1 MVDIAIVTE
10 VHIYIY
16 IHILGNRVYIYICK
30 CIVNIGYLCNE
41 IYRYKE
47 SGIWQVFIENMWYMV
62 YGVYM

>member
-1 MVDIAIVTE
+1 MVDIAIVNE

-16 IHILGNRVYIYICK
+16 TYWGTVYIYIYICK

-41 IYRYKE
+41 IYRYIE
-47 SGIWQVFIENMWYMV
+47 SGIWQVYIENMWYMV